1 MEKEELMNRHV
12 GRGVIVLVILLAA
25 FVLSSCT
32 STPRQIEI
40 SAKPIEKP
48 KLVLPPAD
56 ELRLKDLEW
65 VVINEENAQEVW
77 ERLKKDKKD
86 PVLIGLTDDGYEIL
100 AMNISDI
107 MKLLQQQKA
116 IIAAYQ
122 NYYEESEQA
131 LEDANSEIQ
140 GAKEEVD
147 KQNSTPEDSIL
158 NKINPFK

>member
-1 MEKEELMNRHV
+1 MEKEKPMKT
-12 GRGVIVLVILLAA
+12 LVVAILGLVLLAGC
-25 FVLSSCT
+25 S

-40 SAKPIEKP
+40 SAKPIDKP

-56 ELRLKDLEW
+56 ELRLKDLTW
-65 VVINEENAQEVW
+65 IVINEENAQEVW
-77 ERLKKDKKD
+77 DKLKKDKKD

-122 NYYEESEQA
+122 AYYEESEQA
-131 LEDANSEIQ
+131 LEDANNQIKDAQ
-140 GAKEEVD
+140 EEVD
-147 KQNSTPEDSIL
+147 KQNNTPEESVIDR
-158 NKINPFK
+158 INPFK

>member
-1 MEKEELMNRHV
+1 MEKEKPMKTL
-12 GRGVIVLVILLAA
+12 IVAILGLVLLAGC
-25 FVLSSCT
+25 ST
-32 STPRQIEI
+32 TPRQIEI

-56 ELRLKDLEW
+56 ELRLKDLTW

-77 ERLKKDKKD
+77 DKLKKDRKD

-116 IIAAYQ
+116 IIAAYKA
-122 NYYEESEQA
+122 YYEESEQA
-131 LEDANSEIQ
+131 LEDANSQIE
-140 GAKEEVD
+140 GAKQEVD
-147 KQNSTPEDSIL
+147 KQNNMPQESVLD
-158 NKINPFK
+158 KINPFK

>member
-1 MEKEELMNRHV
+1 MEKEKPMKT
-12 GRGVIVLVILLAA
+12 LVVAILGLVLLAGC
-25 FVLSSCT
+25 S

-40 SAKPIEKP
+40 SAKPIDKP

-56 ELRLKDLEW
+56 ELRLKDLTW
-65 VVINEENAQEVW
+65 IVINEENAQEVW
-77 ERLKKDKKD
+77 DKLKKDKKD

-122 NYYEESEQA
+122 AYYEESEQA
-131 LEDANSEIQ
+131 LEDANSQIKDAQ
-140 GAKEEVD
+140 EEVD
-147 KQNSTPEDSIL
+147 KQNNTPEESVID
-158 NKINPFK
+158 KINPFK

>member
-1 MEKEELMNRHV
+1 MEKEKPMKT
-12 GRGVIVLVILLAA
+12 LVVAILGLVLLAGC
-25 FVLSSCT
+25 S

-40 SAKPIEKP
+40 SAKPIDKP

-56 ELRLKDLEW
+56 ELRLKDLTW
-65 VVINEENAQEVW
+65 IVINEENAQEVW
-77 ERLKKDKKD
+77 DKLKKDKKD

-122 NYYEESEQA
+122 AYYEESEQA
-131 LEDANSEIQ
+131 LEDANNQIKDAQ
-140 GAKEEVD
+140 EEVD
-147 KQNSTPEDSIL
+147 KQNNMPEESVID
-158 NKINPFK
+158 KINPFK

>member
-1 MEKEELMNRHV
+1 MKTL
-12 GRGVIVLVILLAA
+12 IVAILGLALLAG
-25 FVLSSCT
+25 CT

-48 KLVLPPAD
+48 KLVLPPAE
-56 ELRLKDLEW
+56 ELRLKDLTW
-65 VVINEENAQEVW
+65 VVINEENYKEVF
-77 ERLKKDKKD
+77 EKLKKDKKD

-100 AMNISDI
+100 AMNMSDI

-131 LEDANSEIQ
+131 LEDANKEIE
-140 GAKEEVD
+140 GAKQQVD
-147 KQNSTPEDSIL
+147 KQNNAPEESVLD
-158 NKINPFK
+158 KINPFK

>member
-1 MEKEELMNRHV
+1 MRIL
-12 GRGVIVLVILLAA
+12 IVAILGLTLLAGC
-25 FVLSSCT
+25 S

-122 NYYEESEQA
+122 SYYEKSEQA
-131 LEDANSEIQ
+131 LENANSQIE
-140 GAKEEVD
+140 GAQEEVD
-147 KQNSTPEDSIL
+147 KQNNTPKESVID
-158 NKINPFK
+158 KINPFK

>member
-1 MEKEELMNRHV
+1 MKHIIV
-12 GRGVIVLVILLAA
+12 GIIAVALLAG
-25 FVLSSCT
+25 CT
-32 STPRQIEI
+32 AKPKMIEI

-48 KLVLPPAD
+48 KLVLPPAE

-77 ERLKKDKKD
+77 DKLKADKKD

-100 AMNISDI
+100 AMNMSDI
-107 MKLLQQQKA
+107 MKLLQQQRA

-131 LEDANSEIQ
+131 LENANTQIE
-140 GAKEEVD
+140 GAKAEVD
-147 KQNSTPEDSIL
+147 AQNSAPEESVLD
-158 NKINPFK
+158 KINPFK

>member
-1 MEKEELMNRHV
+1 MEKEKPMKT
-12 GRGVIVLVILLAA
+12 LVVAILGLVLLAGC
-25 FVLSSCT
+25 S

-40 SAKPIEKP
+40 SAKPIDKP

-56 ELRLKDLEW
+56 ELRLKDLTW
-65 VVINEENAQEVW
+65 IVINEENAQEVW
-77 ERLKKDKKD
+77 DKLKKDKKD

-122 NYYEESEQA
+122 AYYEESEQA
-131 LEDANSEIQ
+131 LEDANNQIKDAQ
-140 GAKEEVD
+140 EEVD
-147 KQNSTPEDSIL
+147 KQNNTPEESVLD
-158 NKINPFK
+158 KINPFK

>member
-1 MEKEELMNRHV
+1 MKTL
-12 GRGVIVLVILLAA
+12 IVAILGLALLAG
-25 FVLSSCT
+25 CT

-40 SAKPIEKP
+40 SAKPIDKP
-48 KLVLPPAD
+48 KLVLPPAE
-56 ELRLKDLEW
+56 ELRLKDLTW
-65 VVINEENAQEVW
+65 VVINEENYKEVF
-77 ERLKKDKKD
+77 EKLKKDKKD

-131 LEDANSEIQ
+131 LEDANNEIE
-140 GAKEEVD
+140 GAKQQVD
-147 KQNSTPEDSIL
+147 KQNNAPEESVLD
-158 NKINPFK
+158 KINPFK

>member
-1 MEKEELMNRHV
+1 MEKEKFMKTL
-12 GRGVIVLVILLAA
+12 IVAILGLA
-25 FVLSSCT
+25 LLTGCT

-40 SAKPIEKP
+40 SAKPITKP
-48 KLVLPPAD
+48 QLVLPPAD
-56 ELRLKDLEW
+56 ELRLKDLTW

-77 ERLKKDKKD
+77 DKLKKDKKD

-116 IIAAYQ
+116 IIAAYKA
-122 NYYEESEQA
+122 YYEE
-131 LEDANSEIQ
+131 LENANSQIEGTQ
-140 GAKEEVD
+140 KEVE
-147 KQNSTPEDSIL
+147 KQNSIPEESVL

>member
-1 MEKEELMNRHV
+1 MNRHV
-12 GRGVIVLVILLAA
+12 GRGVIVLSILLAA

-100 AMNISDI
+100 AMNMSDI
-107 MKLLQQQKA
+107 MKLLLQQKA

-158 NKINPFK
+158 SKINPFK

>member
-1 MEKEELMNRHV
+1 MKHLLV
-12 GRGVIVLVILLAA
+12 AIVAVALLAG
-25 FVLSSCT
+25 CT

-56 ELRLKDLEW
+56 ELRLKDVTW
-65 VVINEENAQEVW
+65 VVINEENYQEVFAK
-77 ERLKKDKKD
+77 LKKDKKD

-131 LEDANSEIQ
+131 LENANSEIQ

-147 KQNSTPEDSIL
+147 KQNNTPEDSIL
-158 NKINPFK
+158 NKFNPFN

>member
-1 MEKEELMNRHV
+1 MEKEKPMKTL
-12 GRGVIVLVILLAA
+12 IVAILGLALLAGC
-25 FVLSSCT
+25 S

-56 ELRLKDLEW
+56 ELRLKDLTW

-77 ERLKKDKKD
+77 DKLKKDRKD

-116 IIAAYQ
+116 IIAAYKA
-122 NYYEESEQA
+122 YYEESEQA
-131 LEDANSEIQ
+131 LEDANNQIE
-140 GAKEEVD
+140 GAKQEVD
-147 KQNSTPEDSIL
+147 KQNNMPEESVLD
-158 NKINPFK
+158 KINPFK

>member
-1 MEKEELMNRHV
+1 MEKEKPMKTL
-12 GRGVIVLVILLAA
+12 IVAILGLALLAGC
-25 FVLSSCT
+25 ST
-32 STPRQIEI
+32 TPRQIEI

-56 ELRLKDLEW
+56 ELRLKDLTW

-77 ERLKKDKKD
+77 DKLKKDRKD

-116 IIAAYQ
+116 IIAAYKA
-122 NYYEESEQA
+122 YYEESEQA
-131 LEDANSEIQ
+131 LEDANSQIK
-140 GAKEEVD
+140 GAKQEVD
-147 KQNSTPEDSIL
+147 KQNNIPEESVLD
-158 NKINPFK
+158 KINPFK

>member
-1 MEKEELMNRHV
+1 MKHIIV
-12 GRGVIVLVILLAA
+12 GIIAVALLAG
-25 FVLSSCT
+25 CT
-32 STPRQIEI
+32 AKPKMIEI

-48 KLVLPPAD
+48 KLVLPPAE

-77 ERLKKDKKD
+77 DKLKADKKD

-100 AMNISDI
+100 AMNMSDI

-122 NYYEESEQA
+122 NYYENSEQA
-131 LEDANSEIQ
+131 LESANAQIE
-140 GAKEEVD
+140 GAQAEVEA
-147 KQNSTPEDSIL
+147 QNSAPQESVLDRL
-158 NKINPFK
+158 NPFK

>member
-1 MEKEELMNRHV
+1 MEKEKSMKT
-12 GRGVIVLVILLAA
+12 LVVAILGLVLLAGC
-25 FVLSSCT
+25 S

-40 SAKPIEKP
+40 SAKPIDKP

-56 ELRLKDLEW
+56 ELRLKDLTW
-65 VVINEENAQEVW
+65 IVINEENAQEVW
-77 ERLKKDKKD
+77 DKLKKDKKD

-122 NYYEESEQA
+122 AYYEESEQA
-131 LEDANSEIQ
+131 LEDANSQIKDAQ
-140 GAKEEVD
+140 EEVD
-147 KQNSTPEDSIL
+147 KQNNTPEESVID
-158 NKINPFK
+158 KINPFK

>member
-1 MEKEELMNRHV
+1 MKT
-12 GRGVIVLVILLAA
+12 LVVAILGLVLLAGC
-25 FVLSSCT
+25 S

-40 SAKPIEKP
+40 SAKPIDKP

-56 ELRLKDLEW
+56 ELRLKDLTW
-65 VVINEENAQEVW
+65 IVINEENAQEVW
-77 ERLKKDKKD
+77 DKLKKDKKD

-122 NYYEESEQA
+122 AYYEESEQA
-131 LEDANSEIQ
+131 LEDANSQIKDAQ
-140 GAKEEVD
+140 EEVD
-147 KQNSTPEDSIL
+147 KQNNTPEESVLD
-158 NKINPFK
+158 KINPFK

>member
-1 MEKEELMNRHV
+1 MNRHV
-12 GRGVIVLVILLAA
+12 GRGVIVLSILLAA

-65 VVINEENAQEVW
+65 VVMNEENAQEVW

-100 AMNISDI
+100 AMNMSDI

-158 NKINPFK
+158 SKINPFK

>member
-1 MEKEELMNRHV
+1 MKT
-12 GRGVIVLVILLAA
+12 LVVAILGLVLLAGC
-25 FVLSSCT
+25 S

-56 ELRLKDLEW
+56 ELRLKDLTW
-65 VVINEENAQEVW
+65 IVINEENAQEVW
-77 ERLKKDKKD
+77 DKLKKDKKD

-122 NYYEESEQA
+122 AYYEESEQA
-131 LEDANSEIQ
+131 LEDANSQIKDAQ
-140 GAKEEVD
+140 EEVD
-147 KQNSTPEDSIL
+147 KQNNTPEESVID
-158 NKINPFK
+158 KINPFK

>member
-1 MEKEELMNRHV
+1 MNRHV

-40 SAKPIEKP
+40 SAKPIVKP

-56 ELRLKDLEW
+56 ELRLKDLTW

-77 ERLKKDKKD
+77 EKLKKDKKD

-100 AMNISDI
+100 AMNMSDI

-122 NYYEESEQA
+122 AYYEESEQA
-131 LEDANSEIQ
+131 LEEANSQIE
-140 GAKEEVD
+140 GAQKEVET
-147 KQNSTPEDSIL
+147 QNNTPEESIL
-158 NKINPFK
+158 SKINPFK

>member
-1 MEKEELMNRHV
+1 MEKEKPMKT
-12 GRGVIVLVILLAA
+12 LVVAILGLVLLAGC
-25 FVLSSCT
+25 S

-40 SAKPIEKP
+40 SAKPIDKP

-56 ELRLKDLEW
+56 ELRLKDLTW
-65 VVINEENAQEVW
+65 IVINEENAQEVW
-77 ERLKKDKKD
+77 DKLKKDKKD

-122 NYYEESEQA
+122 AYYEESEQA
-131 LEDANSEIQ
+131 LEDANNQIKDAQ
-140 GAKEEVD
+140 EEVD
-147 KQNSTPEDSIL
+147 KQNNTPEESVID
-158 NKINPFK
+158 KINPFK

>member
-1 MEKEELMNRHV
+1 MKQIIV
-12 GRGVIVLVILLAA
+12 GIIAIALLAG
-25 FVLSSCT
+25 CT
-32 STPRQIEI
+32 AKPKIIEI

-48 KLVLPPAD
+48 KLVLPPAE

-77 ERLKKDKKD
+77 DKLKADRKD

-100 AMNISDI
+100 AMNMSDI
-107 MKLLQQQKA
+107 MKLLQQQRA

-131 LEDANSEIQ
+131 LENANNQIE
-140 GAKEEVD
+140 GAKAEVD
-147 KQNSTPEDSIL
+147 AQNSAPEESVLD
-158 NKINPFK
+158 KINPFK

>member
-1 MEKEELMNRHV
+1 MKHI
-12 GRGVIVLVILLAA
+12 IVCIIAVALLAG
-25 FVLSSCT
+25 CT
-32 STPRQIEI
+32 AKPKMIEI

-48 KLVLPPAD
+48 KLVLPPVE

-77 ERLKKDKKD
+77 DKLKADKKD

-100 AMNISDI
+100 AMNMSDI
-107 MKLLQQQKA
+107 MKLLQQQRA

-131 LEDANSEIQ
+131 LDNANTQIE
-140 GAKEEVD
+140 GAKAEVD
-147 KQNSTPEDSIL
+147 AQNSAPEESVLD
-158 NKINPFK
+158 KINPFK